1 LKLMTFGME
10 LIRIGIIRSTRCV
23 RRRRGITIICIVA
36 RVIIVWFFL
45 FIA

>member
-1 LKLMTFGME
+1 MTFGME
-10 LIRIGIIRSTRCV
+10 LIGVGIIRSTRCV
-23 RRRRGITIICIVA
+23 RGRRGITIIGIVA